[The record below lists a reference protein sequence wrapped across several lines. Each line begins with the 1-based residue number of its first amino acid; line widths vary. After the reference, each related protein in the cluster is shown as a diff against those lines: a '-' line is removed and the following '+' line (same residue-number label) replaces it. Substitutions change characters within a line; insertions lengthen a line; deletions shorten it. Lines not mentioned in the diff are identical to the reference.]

1 VTLQLYLLRQ
11 LAMATLFAAGAL
23 AFVVFPA
30 IAVTAVHKL
39 GGVGVGAVATY
50 IPLVA
55 IGLLPYL
62 LSLGFLL
69 AVVSTYGRMAAD
81 NEWLA
86 LSMAGIHPLR
96 TLVPGIVVGLLL
108 GGGTYVL
115 LAEVSPRWRLE
126 QNNFRHGALL
136 EAFRSL
142 APGRTEIDLPGFYIG
157 AAGRD
162 GAAFVDAQVR
172 IPGESGQDLVIV
184 AERVEPI
191 FDARRLVLA
200 FDGMRTVKGNDLLY
214 VDGLGYSVPIDEMV
228 TRSAKDP
235 MKPSHRSS
243 SAMLADLRAGTAL
256 ERWRDLYHFEIHERY
271 ALSAIYVLFL
281 LIGVPTGLWLR
292 SGTQLVGLGVAAIY
306 AFTYYILSM
315 RLGRELVDGGVVP
328 PAVAAWSTNVLGLAI
343 GLIALYRVVRR

>member
-1 VTLQLYLLRQ
+1 MTLQLYILRQ
-11 LAMATLFAAGAL
+11 LALSTLFAAGAL
-23 AFVVFPA
+23 SFVVFPA

-39 GGVGVGAVATY
+39 GGVSLTAVATY

-69 AVVSTYGRMAAD
+69 ATVSTFGRLAAD

-86 LSMAGIHPLR
+86 LSMAGMHPLR
-96 TLVPGIVVGLLL
+96 TLIPGVVMAVLL
-108 GGGTYVL
+108 GAGTHAL
-115 LAEVSPRWRLE
+115 LSEVSPNWRMQ
-126 QNNFRHGALL
+126 QNAFRREALL

-157 AAGRD
+157 ALGRD

-172 IPGESGQDLVIV
+172 IPDETGSDLVIV

-191 FDARRLVLA
+191 FDDKRLVLA

-214 VDGLGYSVPIDEMV
+214 VDGLGYAVPLDEIV
-228 TRSAKDP
+228 KRGRRDP
-235 MKPSHRSS
+235 MKPGHRPS
-243 SAMLADLRAGTAL
+243 SAMRAELEAGTVP
-256 ERWRDLYHFEIHERY
+256 ERWRDLYVFEIHERY
-271 ALSAIYVLFL
+271 ALSAIYALFL

-306 AFTYYILSM
+306 AFAYYILSM
-315 RLGRELVDGGVVP
+315 RLGRELADSGVLP
-328 PAVAAWSTNVLGLAI
+328 PALAPWTTNVLGLVV
-343 GLIALYRVVRR
+343 GSVALWRAVRR